1 MADVTTA
8 AEPAVQ
14 APAQAPAQAAPAA
27 APAQG
32 TAAAPVGQ
40 SQIAPGYPSQYGQP
54 PGYGGYGG
62 CGYGGYQPGM
72 PGQPM
77 PGMPGQPGQM
87 QPIPPQDMRPQLNFR
102 TVVRCFMEIAA
113 IIQGFSLI
121 LMMGNGWLQEMG
133 SNEEQPMRRFAVWLG
148 SSVRGAVSSLI
159 PLAAFRKRH
168 RSLEE
173 IWDTQ
178 PAPPRPT
185 RWWVVLG
192 MAYFAASFL
201 QEWNSYRRIR
211 QTVQRTPPSGE
222 GSRGS
227 ASASNLLDF
236 YMQKQQELHRQ
247 KTRQGASDPPGSEA
261 VKAPTGP
268 V

>member
-1 MADVTTA
+1 
-8 AEPAVQ
+8 
-14 APAQAPAQAAPAA
+14 
-27 APAQG
+27 
-32 TAAAPVGQ
+32 
-40 SQIAPGYPSQYGQP
+40 
-54 PGYGGYGG
+54 
-62 CGYGGYQPGM
+62 
-72 PGQPM
+72 M

-247 KTRQGASDPPGSEA
+247 KTRQGGVWIFFGKAYMPFWLFFLLHHEFERLEGASDPPGKGCCCFGTYSQDL
-261 VKAPTGP
+261 TRSY
-268 V
+268 